1 MNEKTLGA
9 FSSDNNNN
17 NNNNNNRL
25 LDMDAEEKTLNF
37 FNISIN
43 R

>member
-9 FSSDNNNN
+9 FSSD
-17 NNNNNNRL
+17 NNNNNRL

>member
-9 FSSDNNNN
+9 FSSD